1 MRSLQR
7 KWEQIQRPELFV
19 MYAVANSIDLTLD
32 SALNVEQNELVCA
45 YVYAL
50 DNAER
55 GQLIEF

>member
-1 MRSLQR
+1 M
-7 KWEQIQRPELFV
+7 QRPELFV

>member
-1 MRSLQR
+1 MQR
-7 KWEQIQRPELFV
+7 LELFV
-19 MYAVANSIDLTLD
+19 MYVVANSIDLTLD

-45 YVYAL
+45 NAYAL